1 MQQTILR
8 SLKQSAPLM
17 VNVAFFVV
25 FAMAL
30 FSIVGMQAFKG
41 SYKRSCVWLSPD
53 GGAEENLVLDQ
64 HCGGHINASTGRR
77 SSYIPEGLGFP
88 LSGDGKGFI
97 CPLGQVC
104 MVGACPAQ
112 SLTQISADRR

>member
-1 MQQTILR
+1 
-8 SLKQSAPLM
+8 M

-53 GGAEENLVLDQ
+53 GDADGNLILDQ
-64 HCGGHINASTGRR
+64 HCGGHINASTGQR
-77 SSYIPEGLGFP
+77 SSYIPEGLDSP
-88 LSGDGKGFI
+88 LLGDGKGFV

-104 MVGACPAQ
+104 MVGVLKSRAA
-112 SLTQISADRR
+112 SL